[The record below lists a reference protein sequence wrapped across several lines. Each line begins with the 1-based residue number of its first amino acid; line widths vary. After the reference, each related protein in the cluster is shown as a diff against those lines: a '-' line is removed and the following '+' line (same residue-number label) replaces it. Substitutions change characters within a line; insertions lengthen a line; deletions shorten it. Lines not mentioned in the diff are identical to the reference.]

1 MIETLSTVEAVG
13 GGGVGVGAGGATRVS
28 LPPPAPQHR
37 KHACEEDSGSLVT
50 LHIEISREH
59 VTRPVWKP

>member
-28 LPPPAPQHR
+28 LPPPPPP
-37 KHACEEDSGSLVT
+37 STGSTPVRRILEAWS
-50 LHIEISREH
+50 LFILKSH
-59 VTRPVWKP
+59 VNM